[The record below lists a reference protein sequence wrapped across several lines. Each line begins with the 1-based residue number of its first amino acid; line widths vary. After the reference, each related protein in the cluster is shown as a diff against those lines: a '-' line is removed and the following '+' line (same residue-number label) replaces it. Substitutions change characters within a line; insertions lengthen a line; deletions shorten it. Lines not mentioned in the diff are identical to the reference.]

1 MRLLIAVVE
10 KRLNLRIRAIMEGE
24 DFTIDN
30 CYTGTDS
37 LEYIRCADYDVIIMD
52 ELMPEINGLD
62 VVRTMRTEGMTIP
75 VLFLME
81 KDIIDDRINGLESG
95 GDYYLVK
102 PFSFRELSAAVRA
115 LIRKRTENTSCVY
128 NAADLELDTARKVVK
143 RAGQI
148 IDLTRKEY
156 ALLEYLMRN
165 KGVALTREMIE
176 NSLYNFDYEGASN
189 VIDVYI
195 GYLRKKMDTGYDK
208 KLIHTVWGVGWI
220 LKDD

>member
-1 MRLLIAVVE
+1 
-10 KRLNLRIRAIMEGE
+10 MEGE

-176 NSLYNFDYEGASN
+176 NSLYSFEYEGSSN
-189 VIDVYI
+189 VVDVYI
-195 GYLRKKMDTGYDK
+195 IQPKTYPYDIWRWLDSK
-208 KLIHTVWGVGWI
+208 G
-220 LKDD
+220 